1 MLIYSSKQMVL
12 IYADISLLRQID
24 TYFIHTYTYVVY
36 IWKFFRGGGNHFI
49 VKRCVIMLQNESF
62 EFQINK

>member
-36 IWKFFRGGGNHFI
+36 IWIFFSGGGGG
-49 VKRCVIMLQNESF
+49 ESF
-62 EFQINK
+62 YSKEMCNYSSK